1 MCLVVVALDAH
12 PRYALVIAAN
22 RDEFHSREALPAH
35 WGERPPFA
43 GVLAGRDLVAGGTWL
58 GIRRDGRWALLTNVR
73 EGRGR
78 NDPAAPSRGLL
89 VPAILNDRGTPAAA
103 LYAVMRNADAYNGF
117 NLLAGNAGSA
127 AWASNRS
134 KETLAITAGVH
145 GLSNALLDT
154 PWPKLA
160 RTRTKLAEWTAHDDG
175 DLTPVFAALSD
186 RSRPPDEA
194 LPSTGVPIE
203 WERLLSAPFI
213 VSEDYGTRCSTVLV
227 VERGGNARFI
237 ERTFDR
243 YGVQTGQVDV
253 AFDVAPPPN

>member
-43 GVLAGRDLVAGGTWL
+43 GVLAGRDLDAGGTWL

-78 NDPAAPSRGLL
+78 NNPAAPSRGVL
-89 VPAILNDRGTPAAA
+89 VPAILNDRGTPVAAMRT
-103 LYAVMRNADAYNGF
+103 VMRNAESYNGF
-117 NLLAGNAGSA
+117 NLLAGDAGSA

-134 KETLAITAGVH
+134 NETRAITAGVH

-160 RTRTKLAEWTAHDDG
+160 RTRAKVAEWAAHDDN

-213 VSEDYGTRCSTVLV
+213 VSEDYGTRCSTVLAI
-227 VERGGNARFI
+227 ERGGSARFI

-243 YGVQTGQVDV
+243 RGEPTGQVDV
-253 AFDVAPPPN
+253 AFAVAPSPN